1 MIVLD
6 THAWLWWQTTDDK
19 LSRRAQAEIDSADRI
34 GVCTVSCYE
43 VARAASRGRIR
54 LDREPTTWITQAL
67 AADRVEPLDLTHRV
81 AAEAGALGPE
91 FPGDPVDRI
100 IYATTLEHRTRL
112 VTRDR
117 ALRRLD
123 PERTVW

>member
-6 THAWLWWQTTDDK
+6 THVWLWWQTTDDK
-19 LSRRAQAEIDSADRI
+19 LSKRARSEIDRAARI

-43 VARAASRGRIR
+43 VARAASRGRIA
-54 LDREPTTWITQAL
+54 LDRDPATWISQAL
-67 AADRVEPLDLTHRV
+67 AADRVAALDLTHHV
-81 AAEAGALGPE
+81 AATAGALGPE

-100 IYATTLEHRTRL
+100 IYATTLEHRTQL
-112 VTRDR
+112 ITRDR

-123 PERTVW
+123 PARTVW

>member
-6 THAWLWWQTTDDK
+6 THAWLWWQTAEEK
-19 LSRRAQAEIDSADRI
+19 LSSGALAAITGADRI
-34 GVCTVSCYE
+34 GVCTISCYE
-43 VARAASRGRIR
+43 IARASARGRIR
-54 LDREPTTWITQAL
+54 LDRDMSTWITQAL
-67 AADRVEPLDLTHRV
+67 AVERVEPLELTHRV
-81 AAEAGALGPE
+81 ATEAGALGPE

-100 IYATTLEHRTRL
+100 IYATTVEHGTRL

-123 PERTVW
+123 PVLTVW